1 MNSRMFFAA
10 VAVLSVIVL
19 AALSAALPSALLPG
33 NTAYAQTNSAP
44 QFPSSET
51 GTRTVDENTP
61 WYQNIGD
68 PVVATDPDDDKL
80 TYSLENARTSPFTID
95 RFTGQLQ
102 TGAPLDY
109 ETKATYT
116 AKVIAA
122 DRLEPDD
129 PSRATDTIT
138 VTINVNN
145 VDEPGKV
152 SLTWTR
158 LQVGA
163 EVEAS
168 LTDPDG
174 NVSGVTWHWEKPSD
188 RSSWTAISTA
198 TQVTYTPVEGD
209 VNRYLRAVASYTDP
223 LGAEKTAWSAAA
235 FVKPVPDPNQTPDF
249 RVNTD
254 GGYDCTQG
262 ETAKVCLYIK
272 RHAPPGSEIYYPSY
286 VDNTDNDQVRYSI
299 DGADAVKFRI
309 GPLSGDLYTTDAH
322 AYDNPGTDGI
332 FEITLTATDPSGLSG
347 TIDVALRPSGSAGSP
362 TVRGPEEIRYPE
374 NGTWPLAT
382 YSATAS
388 NPDRDIHGWIISI
401 ETGGGGGD
409 FFDIDNNGVL
419 TFTQPPDY
427 EDQADE
433 NGDNTYS
440 FTIMAYD
447 TSPPNGRRPGRT
459 SFRVRVTV
467 ADVNEPPEFS
477 VETASREVPENT
489 EAGENIGDPVTAT
502 DPDTGDTPA
511 YTLEGADLDSFDID
525 SASGQI
531 QTKPGVNYDHESKSS
546 YTVTVTASDGALTAA
561 VDVTVT
567 VTNIDEAGTV
577 TLSTDQPPARAEITA
592 ALTDPDEGVTGAVW
606 QWERSSDGNTG
617 WAGIGTG
624 SPSYTPVAGD
634 VGYHLRAT
642 ASYTDGHGPGK
653 TAQAASTQAVQA
665 GANRPPEFDSATA
678 TREVLENTE
687 AGENIGAPVTAADP
701 DTGDTVTYTLEGADL
716 DSFDIDSASGQ
727 IQTKS
732 GVNYDH
738 EVKSSYSVTVKADDN
753 NGGTATI
760 DVTITVADVNEPPE
774 FSVETAS
781 REVPENTEAGGNI
794 GAPVT
799 AADPDTGDTPA
810 YTLEGADLD
819 SFDIDSASGQIQT
832 KSGVNYDHES
842 KSSYSV
848 TVKADD
854 NNGGTATIDVTI
866 TVADVNEP
874 PEFSVETASREVP
887 ENTEAGENI
896 GTPVTATDPDTG
908 DTPAYTL
915 EGADLDSFDIDS
927 ASGQIQ
933 TKSGVNYDHESKS
946 SYSVTVKA
954 DDNNGG
960 TATIDV
966 TITVADVNEP
976 PEFDSA
982 TATREVPENTEA
994 GENIGAPVTATDPDT
1009 GDTPAYTLE
1018 GADLDSFDIDSASGQ
1033 IQTKSGVNYDH
1044 EVKSSYSVTV
1054 KADDNNGGT
1063 ATIDVTITVADV
1075 NEPPEFDSATATRE
1089 VPENTEAGEN
1099 IGAPVTAADPD
1110 TGDTP
1115 AYTLEGADLDSFDID
1130 SASGQI
1136 QTKPGVNYD
1145 HESKSSYSVTVK
1157 ADDNNG
1163 GTATIDVTIT
1173 VADVNEPPEFS
1184 VETASREV
1192 PENTEAGGNIGAPVT
1207 AADPDTGDTPAYTL
1221 EGADLDSFDID
1232 SASGQIQTKPGVTYD
1247 HESKS
1252 SYTVTVTASDG
1263 ALTATV
1269 DVTVTVTNIDEAGT
1283 VALSTNQP
1291 PARAEITAA
1300 LTDPDEGVTGAVW
1313 QWERSSDGNTDWAGI
1328 GTSSPS
1334 YTPVDGDVGYHLRA
1348 TASYTD
1354 GHGPG
1359 KTAQAASTQ
1368 AVQAGANRPPEF
1380 DSATATREV
1389 PENTEAGE
1397 NIGAPVTATDPD
1409 TGDTPAYTLEGADL
1423 DSFDIDSAS
1432 GQIQTKS
1439 GVNYDHEV
1447 KSSYSVTVKAD
1458 DNNGGTA
1465 TIDVTITV
1473 ADVNEPPEFSVET
1486 ASREVPENT
1495 EAGENIGAPVTAA
1508 DPDTGDTPAYTL
1520 EGADLDSFDIDSAS
1534 GQIQTKPGVNYD
1546 HESKSSYSV
1555 TVKAD
1560 DNNGGTATIDVT
1572 ITVADVNEPPEFSV
1586 ETASREVP
1594 ENTEAGGNIGAPVT
1608 ATDPDTGDTPAYTLE
1623 GADLDSFDIDSAS
1636 GQIQTKPGVTYDHES
1651 KSSYTV
1657 TVTASDGALTATVDV
1672 TVTVTNIDEAGT
1684 VALSTN
1690 QPPARAEITA
1700 ALTDPDEGVT
1710 GAVWQWE
1717 RSSDGNTDWAGIG
1730 TSSPSYTPV
1739 DGDVGY
1745 HLRATASYTDGHGP
1759 GKTAQAAS
1767 TQAVQAGAN
1776 RPPEFD
1782 SATATREVPENTEA
1796 GENIGAPVTA
1806 TDPDTGDTPAY
1817 TLEGADLDSF
1827 DIDSASG
1834 QIQTKSGVNYDH
1846 EVKSSYS
1853 VTVKAD
1859 DNNGG
1864 TATIDVTITVA
1875 DVNEP
1880 PEFSVET
1887 ASREVPENTEA
1898 GENIGAPV
1906 TAADPDTGDTP
1917 AYTLEGA
1924 DLDSFDIDSASGQI
1938 QTKSGVNYDHESKSS
1953 YSVTVKADDNN
1964 GGTATIDVTITVADV
1979 NEPPEFSVETASRE
1993 VPENTEAG
2001 ENIGT
2006 PVTATDPDTG
2016 DTPAYTLE
2024 GADLDSFDIDSAS
2037 GQIQTKSGVNYDH
2050 EVKSSYS
2057 VTVKA
2062 DDNNGG
2068 TATIDV
2074 TITVADVNEP
2084 PEFDSATA
2092 TREVPENT
2100 EAGENIGAPV
2110 TATDPDT
2117 GDTPAY
2123 TLGGTDANFFDIDAS
2138 TGQLQTQAAL
2148 DYETKSSYTVTV
2160 TASDGALTATVDVTV
2175 TVTNI
2180 DEAGT
2185 VALSTNQPPA
2195 RAEIT
2200 AALTDPDEGVTGA
2213 VWQWERSSDGN
2224 TDWAG
2229 IGTSSPSYTPVDG
2242 DVGYHLRAT
2251 ASYTDGHGPGKTA
2264 QAAST
2269 QAVQAGANRPPEFD
2283 SATATREVPENTEAG
2298 ENIGTPVTA
2307 TDPDNDTLTY
2317 TLGGAD
2323 ASSFDIGRSTGQI
2336 TVGAGTALDYAA
2348 GASYT
2353 VSVTAAD
2360 PSGSS
2365 AAIDVTI
2372 AVFAEDL
2379 GELGSRYDTDNDKR
2393 IGRDEVIAAIIEHF
2407 ADRITRDELL
2417 EVVTLYL
2424 PS

>member
-10 VAVLSVIVL
+10 AAVLSVIVL

-109 ETKATYT
+109 ETQATYT

-168 LTDPDG
+168 LADPDG
-174 NVSGVTWHWEKPSD
+174 NVSGVTWHWEKSSSD

-198 TQVTYTPVEGD
+198 TQAAYTPVEGD

-223 LGAEKTAWSAAA
+223 LGAGKTALSAAA
-235 FVKPVPDPNQTPDF
+235 SVKPVPDPNQTPDF
-249 RVNTD
+249 RANTG
-254 GGYDCTQG
+254 GGYGCPQG
-262 ETAKVCLYIK
+262 ETAEVCLYVK
-272 RHAPPGSEIYYPSY
+272 RHAPPGSEIHYPSY
-286 VDNTDNDQVRYSI
+286 VYITDNDQVRYSI
-299 DGADAVKFRI
+299 GGADAVKFRI

-322 AYDNPGTDGI
+322 AYDNPGTDGK
-332 FEITLTATDPSGLSG
+332 FEITITAADPSGLSDS
-347 TIDVALRPSGSAGSP
+347 IDVALSPSGSAGSP

-388 NPDRDIHGWIISI
+388 NPDRDIHGWIISV
-401 ETGGGGGD
+401 EPGGGGD
-409 FFDIDNNGVL
+409 LFDIDDDGVL

-427 EDQADE
+427 EDPADE
-433 NGDNTYS
+433 NGDNRYS

-447 TSPPNGRRPGRT
+447 TNPPSGRRPGRT
-459 SFRVRVTV
+459 LSSVRVTV

-477 VETASREVPENT
+477 VETASRTIAENT
-489 EAGENIGDPVTAT
+489 TTGVAIGDPVTAT

-511 YTLEGADLDSFDID
+511 YTLGGTDANFFDID
-525 SASGQI
+525 ASTGQL
-531 QTKPGVNYDHESKSS
+531 QTQAALDYEVKNS
-546 YTVTVTASDGALTAA
+546 YTVTVTASDGTLTAA

-606 QWERSSDGNTG
+606 QWERSSDGNTD

-624 SPSYTPVAGD
+624 SPSYTPVDGD

-678 TREVLENTE
+678 AREVPENTE
-687 AGENIGAPVTAADP
+687 AGENIGAPVTATDP
-701 DTGDTVTYTLEGADL
+701 DTGDTPAYTLGGTDANIFDIDASSGQLRTKAALDYEVKNSYTVTVTASDGALTATVDVTVTVTNIDEAGTVTLSTNQPPARAEITAALTDPDEGVSGAVWQWERSSDGNTGWAGIGTTSPSYTPVDGDVGYHLRATASYTDGHGPGKTAQAASTQAVQAGANRPPEFDSATAAREVPENTEAGGNIGAPVTATDPDTGDTPAYTLEGADL

-727 IQTKS
+727 IQTKP
-732 GVNYDH
+732 GVTYDH
-738 EVKSSYSVTVKADDN
+738 EVKSSYSVTVKADDK

-774 FSVETAS
+774 FDSATAA

-832 KSGVNYDHES
+832 KPGVTYDHET

-854 NNGGTATIDVTI
+854 NNGGTA
-866 TVADVNEP
+866 A
-874 PEFSVETASREVP
+874 
-887 ENTEAGENI
+887 
-896 GTPVTATDPDTG
+896 
-908 DTPAYTL
+908 
-915 EGADLDSFDIDS
+915 
-927 ASGQIQ
+927 
-933 TKSGVNYDHESKS
+933 
-946 SYSVTVKA
+946 
-954 DDNNGG
+954 
-960 TATIDV
+960 
-966 TITVADVNEP
+966 
-976 PEFDSA
+976 
-982 TATREVPENTEA
+982 
-994 GENIGAPVTATDPDT
+994 
-1009 GDTPAYTLE
+1009 
-1018 GADLDSFDIDSASGQ
+1018 
-1033 IQTKSGVNYDH
+1033 
-1044 EVKSSYSVTV
+1044 
-1054 KADDNNGGT
+1054 
-1063 ATIDVTITVADV
+1063 IDVTITVADV

-1136 QTKPGVNYD
+1136 QTKSGVTYD
-1145 HESKSSYSVTVK
+1145 HETKSSYSVTVK

-1173 VADVNEPPEFS
+1173 VADV
-1184 VETASREV
+1184 
-1192 PENTEAGGNIGAPVT
+1192 
-1207 AADPDTGDTPAYTL
+1207 
-1221 EGADLDSFDID
+1221 
-1232 SASGQIQTKPGVTYD
+1232 
-1247 HESKS
+1247 
-1252 SYTVTVTASDG
+1252 
-1263 ALTATV
+1263 
-1269 DVTVTVTNIDEAGT
+1269 DE
-1283 VALSTNQP
+1283 
-1291 PARAEITAA
+1291 
-1300 LTDPDEGVTGAVW
+1300 
-1313 QWERSSDGNTDWAGI
+1313 
-1328 GTSSPS
+1328 
-1334 YTPVDGDVGYHLRA
+1334 
-1348 TASYTD
+1348 
-1354 GHGPG
+1354 
-1359 KTAQAASTQ
+1359 
-1368 AVQAGANRPPEF
+1368 PPEF
-1380 DSATATREV
+1380 DSATA
-1389 PENTEAGE
+1389 A
-1397 NIGAPVTATDPD
+1397 
-1409 TGDTPAYTLEGADL
+1409 
-1423 DSFDIDSAS
+1423 
-1432 GQIQTKS
+1432 
-1439 GVNYDHEV
+1439 
-1447 KSSYSVTVKAD
+1447 
-1458 DNNGGTA
+1458 
-1465 TIDVTITV
+1465 
-1473 ADVNEPPEFSVET
+1473 
-1486 ASREVPENT
+1486 
-1495 EAGENIGAPVTAA
+1495 
-1508 DPDTGDTPAYTL
+1508 
-1520 EGADLDSFDIDSAS
+1520 
-1534 GQIQTKPGVNYD
+1534 
-1546 HESKSSYSV
+1546 
-1555 TVKAD
+1555 
-1560 DNNGGTATIDVT
+1560 
-1572 ITVADVNEPPEFSV
+1572 
-1586 ETASREVP
+1586 REVP

-1608 ATDPDTGDTPAYTLE
+1608 ATDPDTGDTLTYTLE
-1623 GADLDSFDIDSAS
+1623 GADVDSFDIDSAS
-1636 GQIQTKPGVTYDHES
+1636 GQIQTKPGVTYDHE
-1651 KSSYTV
+1651 T
-1657 TVTASDGALTATVDV
+1657 
-1672 TVTVTNIDEAGT
+1672 
-1684 VALSTN
+1684 
-1690 QPPARAEITA
+1690 
-1700 ALTDPDEGVT
+1700 
-1710 GAVWQWE
+1710 
-1717 RSSDGNTDWAGIG
+1717 
-1730 TSSPSYTPV
+1730 
-1739 DGDVGY
+1739 
-1745 HLRATASYTDGHGP
+1745 
-1759 GKTAQAAS
+1759 
-1767 TQAVQAGAN
+1767 
-1776 RPPEFD
+1776 
-1782 SATATREVPENTEA
+1782 
-1796 GENIGAPVTA
+1796 
-1806 TDPDTGDTPAY
+1806 
-1817 TLEGADLDSF
+1817 
-1827 DIDSASG
+1827 
-1834 QIQTKSGVNYDH
+1834 
-1846 EVKSSYS
+1846 KSSYS

-1864 TATIDVTITVA
+1864 TAAIDVTITVA

-1880 PEFSVET
+1880 PEFDSAT
-1887 ASREVPENTEA
+1887 AAREVPENTEA

-1938 QTKSGVNYDHESKSS
+1938 QTKSGVTYDHETKSS

-1979 NEPPEFSVETASRE
+1979 DEPPEFDSATAARE

-2001 ENIGT
+2001 ENIGAPVT
-2006 PVTATDPDTG
+2006 ATDPDAGDTPAYTLGGTDAAFFDIDASTGQLRTQAALDYETRSSYTVTVTASDGALTATVDVTVTVTNIDEAGTVTLSTDQPPARAEITAALTDPDEGVIGAVWQWERSSDGNTGWAGIGTSSPSYTPVDGDVGYYLRATASYTDGHGPGKTAQAASTQAVQAGANRPPEFDSATAAREVPENTEAGGNIGAPVTATDPDTG

-2037 GQIQTKSGVNYDH
+2037 GQIQTKSGVTYDH
-2050 EVKSSYS
+2050 ESKSSYS

-2062 DDNNGG
+2062 DDKNGG

-2092 TREVPENT
+2092 AREVPENT
-2100 EAGENIGAPV
+2100 EAGGNIGAPV

-2123 TLGGTDANFFDIDAS
+2123 TLEGADLDSFDIDSAS
-2138 TGQLQTQAAL
+2138 GQIQTKSGVTY
-2148 DYETKSSYTVTV
+2148 DHESKSSYSVTVKADDKNGGTAAIDVTITVT
-2160 TASDGALTATVDVTV
+2160 DVD
-2175 TVTNI
+2175 
-2180 DEAGT
+2180 E
-2185 VALSTNQPPA
+2185 
-2195 RAEIT
+2195 
-2200 AALTDPDEGVTGA
+2200 
-2213 VWQWERSSDGN
+2213 
-2224 TDWAG
+2224 
-2229 IGTSSPSYTPVDG
+2229 
-2242 DVGYHLRAT
+2242 
-2251 ASYTDGHGPGKTA
+2251 
-2264 QAAST
+2264 
-2269 QAVQAGANRPPEFD
+2269 PPEFD
-2283 SATATREVPENTEAG
+2283 SATAAREVPENTEAG
-2298 ENIGTPVTA
+2298 GNIGAP
-2307 TDPDNDTLTY
+2307 
-2317 TLGGAD
+2317 
-2323 ASSFDIGRSTGQI
+2323 
-2336 TVGAGTALDYAA
+2336 
-2348 GASYT
+2348 
-2353 VSVTAAD
+2353 VTAAD
-2360 PSGSS
+2360 PDTGDTPGLHSG
-2365 AAIDVTI
+2365 
-2372 AVFAEDL
+2372 
-2379 GELGSRYDTDNDKR
+2379 
-2393 IGRDEVIAAIIEHF
+2393 GRGRGFVRH
-2407 ADRITRDELL
+2407 
-2417 EVVTLYL
+2417 
-2424 PS
+2424 

>member
-109 ETKATYT
+109 ETQATYT

-174 NVSGVTWHWEKPSD
+174 NVSGVTWHWGKSSD
-188 RSSWTAISTA
+188 RSIWTAISTA
-198 TQVTYTPVEGD
+198 TQATYTPVEGD

-254 GGYDCTQG
+254 SGYDCPQG
-262 ETAKVCLYIK
+262 ETADVCPYIE
-272 RHAPPGSEIYYPSY
+272 RHAPPGSEIYYPGY
-286 VDNTDNDQVRYSI
+286 VYITDHDQVRYSI
-299 DGADAVKFRI
+299 GGADAVKFRI

-322 AYDNPGTDGI
+322 AYDNPGTDGK
-332 FEITLTATDPSGLSG
+332 FEITITAIDPSGRSDS
-347 TIDVALRPSGSAGSP
+347 IDVALRPSGSAGSP
-362 TVRGPEEIRYPE
+362 AVGGPEEIRYPE

-388 NPDRDIHGWIISI
+388 NPDRDIHGWIISV
-401 ETGGGGGD
+401 ESGGGGD
-409 FFDIDNNGVL
+409 FFDIDDDGVL

-427 EDQADE
+427 EDPADE

-447 TSPPNGRRPGRT
+447 TNPPSGRRPGRT

-467 ADVNEPPEFS
+467 ADVNEPPEF
-477 VETASREVPENT
+477 
-489 EAGENIGDPVTAT
+489 
-502 DPDTGDTPA
+502 
-511 YTLEGADLDSFDID
+511 
-525 SASGQI
+525 
-531 QTKPGVNYDHESKSS
+531 
-546 YTVTVTASDGALTAA
+546 
-561 VDVTVT
+561 
-567 VTNIDEAGTV
+567 
-577 TLSTDQPPARAEITA
+577 
-592 ALTDPDEGVTGAVW
+592 
-606 QWERSSDGNTG
+606 
-617 WAGIGTG
+617 
-624 SPSYTPVAGD
+624 
-634 VGYHLRAT
+634 
-642 ASYTDGHGPGK
+642 
-653 TAQAASTQAVQA
+653 
-665 GANRPPEFDSATA
+665 DSAT
-678 TREVLENTE
+678 V
-687 AGENIGAPVTAADP
+687 
-701 DTGDTVTYTLEGADL
+701 
-716 DSFDIDSASGQ
+716 
-727 IQTKS
+727 
-732 GVNYDH
+732 
-738 EVKSSYSVTVKADDN
+738 
-753 NGGTATI
+753 
-760 DVTITVADVNEPPE
+760 
-774 FSVETAS
+774 
-781 REVPENTEAGGNI
+781 
-794 GAPVT
+794 
-799 AADPDTGDTPA
+799 
-810 YTLEGADLD
+810 
-819 SFDIDSASGQIQT
+819 
-832 KSGVNYDHES
+832 
-842 KSSYSV
+842 
-848 TVKADD
+848 
-854 NNGGTATIDVTI
+854 
-866 TVADVNEP
+866 
-874 PEFSVETASREVP
+874 
-887 ENTEAGENI
+887 
-896 GTPVTATDPDTG
+896 
-908 DTPAYTL
+908 
-915 EGADLDSFDIDS
+915 
-927 ASGQIQ
+927 
-933 TKSGVNYDHESKS
+933 
-946 SYSVTVKA
+946 
-954 DDNNGG
+954 
-960 TATIDV
+960 
-966 TITVADVNEP
+966 
-976 PEFDSA
+976 
-982 TATREVPENTEA
+982 
-994 GENIGAPVTATDPDT
+994 
-1009 GDTPAYTLE
+1009 
-1018 GADLDSFDIDSASGQ
+1018 
-1033 IQTKSGVNYDH
+1033 
-1044 EVKSSYSVTV
+1044 
-1054 KADDNNGGT
+1054 
-1063 ATIDVTITVADV
+1063 
-1075 NEPPEFDSATATRE
+1075 TRE

-1115 AYTLEGADLDSFDID
+1115 AYTLSGTDANFFDID
-1130 SASGQI
+1130 TSTGQL
-1136 QTKPGVNYD
+1136 QTQAALDY
-1145 HESKSSYSVTVK
+1145 
-1157 ADDNNG
+1157 
-1163 GTATIDVTIT
+1163 
-1173 VADVNEPPEFS
+1173 
-1184 VETASREV
+1184 ET
-1192 PENTEAGGNIGAPVT
+1192 
-1207 AADPDTGDTPAYTL
+1207 
-1221 EGADLDSFDID
+1221 
-1232 SASGQIQTKPGVTYD
+1232 
-1247 HESKS
+1247 KS

-1432 GQIQTKS
+1432 GQIQTKP
-1439 GVNYDHEV
+1439 GVTYDHEI

-1473 ADVNEPPEFSVET
+1473 ADVNEPPEFDSATATREVPENTETGGNIGAPVTAADPDTGDTPAYTLGGTDANFFDIDTSTGQLQTQAALDYEIKSSYSVTVKADDNNGGT
-1486 ASREVPENT
+1486 ATIDVTITVADVDEPPEFDSAAATREVPENT

-1534 GQIQTKPGVNYD
+1534 GQIQTKPGVTYD

-1572 ITVADVNEPPEFSV
+1572 ITVADVNEPPEFDSATATRGVPENTEAGGNIGAPVTATDPDTGDTPAYTLEGADLDSFDIDSASGQIQTKPGVTYDHEIKSSYSV
-1586 ETASREVP
+1586 TVKADDNNGGTATIDVTITVADVNEPPEFDSATATREVP

-1651 KSSYTV
+1651 KSSYSVTVKADDNNGGTATIDVTITV
-1657 TVTASDGALTATVDV
+1657 TDV
-1672 TVTVTNIDEAGT
+1672 NE
-1684 VALSTN
+1684 
-1690 QPPARAEITA
+1690 
-1700 ALTDPDEGVT
+1700 
-1710 GAVWQWE
+1710 
-1717 RSSDGNTDWAGIG
+1717 
-1730 TSSPSYTPV
+1730 
-1739 DGDVGY
+1739 
-1745 HLRATASYTDGHGP
+1745 
-1759 GKTAQAAS
+1759 
-1767 TQAVQAGAN
+1767 
-1776 RPPEFD
+1776 PPEFD

-1796 GENIGAPVTA
+1796 GENIGAPVTATDPDTGDTLTYTLEGADLDSFDIDSASGQIQTKPGVTYDHESKSSYSVTVKADDNNGGTATIDVTITVADVDEPPEFDSAAATREVPENTEAGGNIGAPVTA

-1834 QIQTKSGVNYDH
+1834 QIQTKPGVNYDH
-1846 EVKSSYS
+1846 EIKSSYS

-1880 PEFSVET
+1880 PEFDSAT
-1887 ASREVPENTEA
+1887 ATREVPENTEA
-1898 GENIGAPV
+1898 GGNIGA
-1906 TAADPDTGDTP
+1906 
-1917 AYTLEGA
+1917 
-1924 DLDSFDIDSASGQI
+1924 
-1938 QTKSGVNYDHESKSS
+1938 
-1953 YSVTVKADDNN
+1953 
-1964 GGTATIDVTITVADV
+1964 
-1979 NEPPEFSVETASRE
+1979 
-1993 VPENTEAG
+1993 
-2001 ENIGT
+2001 

-2037 GQIQTKSGVNYDH
+2037 GQIQTKPGVNYDH
-2050 EVKSSYS
+2050 EIKSSYS

-2100 EAGENIGAPV
+2100 EAGENIGA
-2110 TATDPDT
+2110 
-2117 GDTPAY
+2117 
-2123 TLGGTDANFFDIDAS
+2123 
-2138 TGQLQTQAAL
+2138 
-2148 DYETKSSYTVTV
+2148 
-2160 TASDGALTATVDVTV
+2160 
-2175 TVTNI
+2175 
-2180 DEAGT
+2180 
-2185 VALSTNQPPA
+2185 
-2195 RAEIT
+2195 
-2200 AALTDPDEGVTGA
+2200 
-2213 VWQWERSSDGN
+2213 
-2224 TDWAG
+2224 
-2229 IGTSSPSYTPVDG
+2229 
-2242 DVGYHLRAT
+2242 
-2251 ASYTDGHGPGKTA
+2251 
-2264 QAAST
+2264 
-2269 QAVQAGANRPPEFD
+2269 
-2283 SATATREVPENTEAG
+2283 
-2298 ENIGTPVTA
+2298 PVTA

-2365 AAIDVTI
+2365 AAIGVTI

-2379 GELGSRYDTDNDKR
+2379 GELGSRYDTDNDKM

-2424 PS
+2424 AS

>member
-1 MNSRMFFAA
+1 MNSRTFFAA
-10 VAVLSVIVL
+10 AAVLSVIVL

-109 ETKATYT
+109 ETQATYT

-174 NVSGVTWHWEKPSD
+174 NVSGVTWHWEKSSD
-188 RSSWTAISTA
+188 RSIWTAISTA
-198 TQVTYTPVEGD
+198 TQATYTPVEGD

-249 RVNTD
+249 RVNT
-254 GGYDCTQG
+254 GSGYDCPQG
-262 ETAKVCLYIK
+262 ETADVCPYIN
-272 RHAPPGSEIYYPSY
+272 RHAPPGSEIHYPGY
-286 VDNTDNDQVRYSI
+286 VEITDHDQVRYSI
-299 DGADAVKFRI
+299 VGADAVKFRI

-322 AYDNPGTDGI
+322 AYDNPGTDGK
-332 FEITLTATDPSGLSG
+332 FEITITATDPSGRSDS
-347 TIDVALRPSGSAGSP
+347 IDVALRPSGSAGSP

-388 NPDRDIHGWIISI
+388 NPDRDIHGWIISV
-401 ETGGGGGD
+401 EPGGGGGD
-409 FFDIDNNGVL
+409 FFDIDDDGVL

-427 EDQADE
+427 EDPADE

-440 FTIMAYD
+440 FTIVAYD
-447 TSPPNGRRPGRT
+447 TNPPSGRRPGRT
-459 SFRVRVTV
+459 SFSVRVTV

-477 VETASREVPENT
+477 VETASRTIAENT
-489 EAGENIGDPVTAT
+489 TTGADIGAPVTAA

-511 YTLEGADLDSFDID
+511 YTLGGTDATFFDID
-525 SASGQI
+525 ASTGQL
-531 QTKPGVNYDHESKSS
+531 QTQAALDYETKSG
-546 YTVTVTASDGALTAA
+546 YTVTMTASDGTLTAT

-567 VTNIDEAGTV
+567 ITNIDEAGTV
-577 TLSTDQPPARAEITA
+577 ALSTNQPSARAEITA

-606 QWERSSDGNTG
+606 QWERSSDGNTD
-617 WAGIGTG
+617 WADIGTS
-624 SPSYTPVAGD
+624 SPSYTPVDGD

-665 GANRPPEFDSATA
+665 GANR
-678 TREVLENTE
+678 
-687 AGENIGAPVTAADP
+687 
-701 DTGDTVTYTLEGADL
+701 
-716 DSFDIDSASGQ
+716 
-727 IQTKS
+727 
-732 GVNYDH
+732 
-738 EVKSSYSVTVKADDN
+738 
-753 NGGTATI
+753 
-760 DVTITVADVNEPPE
+760 
-774 FSVETAS
+774 
-781 REVPENTEAGGNI
+781 
-794 GAPVT
+794 
-799 AADPDTGDTPA
+799 
-810 YTLEGADLD
+810 
-819 SFDIDSASGQIQT
+819 
-832 KSGVNYDHES
+832 
-842 KSSYSV
+842 
-848 TVKADD
+848 
-854 NNGGTATIDVTI
+854 
-866 TVADVNEP
+866 
-874 PEFSVETASREVP
+874 
-887 ENTEAGENI
+887 
-896 GTPVTATDPDTG
+896 
-908 DTPAYTL
+908 
-915 EGADLDSFDIDS
+915 
-927 ASGQIQ
+927 
-933 TKSGVNYDHESKS
+933 
-946 SYSVTVKA
+946 
-954 DDNNGG
+954 
-960 TATIDV
+960 
-966 TITVADVNEP
+966 
-976 PEFDSA
+976 
-982 TATREVPENTEA
+982 
-994 GENIGAPVTATDPDT
+994 
-1009 GDTPAYTLE
+1009 
-1018 GADLDSFDIDSASGQ
+1018 
-1033 IQTKSGVNYDH
+1033 
-1044 EVKSSYSVTV
+1044 
-1054 KADDNNGGT
+1054 
-1063 ATIDVTITVADV
+1063 
-1075 NEPPEFDSATATRE
+1075 PPEFDSATATRE

-1136 QTKPGVNYD
+1136 QTKSGVTYD
-1145 HESKSSYSVTVK
+1145 HETKSSYSVTVK

-1173 VADVNEPPEFS
+1173 VADVDEPPEFDS
-1184 VETASREV
+1184 ATATREVPENTEAGENIGAPVTAADPDTGDTPAYTLGGTDATFFDIDASTGQLQTKAALDYETKSGYTVTVTASDGTLTATVDVTVTITNIDEAGTVALSTNQPSARAEITAALTDPDEGVTGAVWQWERSSDGNTDWADIGTSSPSYTPVDGDVGYHLRATASYTDGHGPGKTAQAASTQAVQAGANRPPEFDSATATREVPENTEAGGNIGAPVTAADPDTGDTPAYTLGGTDATFFDIDASTGQLQTKAALDYETKSGYTVTVTASDGTLTATVDVTVTVTNIDEAGTVALSTNQPSARAEITAALTDPDEGVTGAVWQWERSSDGNTDWADIGTSSPSYTPVDGDVGYHLRATASYTDGHGPGKTAQAASTQAVQAGANRPPEFDSATATREVPENTEAGENIGAPVTAADPDTGDTPAYTLEGADLDSFDIDSASGQIQTKSGVTYDHEIKSSYSVTVKADDNNGGTATIDVTITVADVDEPPEFDSATATREVPENTEAGGNIGVPVTAADPDTGDTPAYTLGGTDATFFDIDASTGQLQTQAALDYETKSGYTVTVTASDGALTATVDVTVTVTNVDEAGTVTLSTNQPPARAEITAALTDPDEGVTGAVWQWERSSDGNTDWAGIGTSSPSYTPVDGDVGYHLRATASYTDGHGPGKTAQAASTQAVQAGANRPPEFDSATATREV

-1232 SASGQIQTKPGVTYD
+1232 SASGQIQTKSGVTYD
-1247 HESKS
+1247 HEIKS
-1252 SYTVTVTASDG
+1252 SYSVTVKADDNNGGTATIDVTITVADVDEPPEFDSATATREVPENTEAGGNIGAPVTAADPDTGDTPAYTLGGTDATFFDIDASTGQLQTQAALDYETKSGYTVTVTASDG

-1269 DVTVTVTNIDEAGT
+1269 DVTVTVTNVDEAGT
-1283 VALSTNQP
+1283 VTLSTNQP

-1397 NIGAPVTATDPD
+1397 NIGAPVTAADPD
-1409 TGDTPAYTLEGADL
+1409 TGDTPAYTLEGADLDSFDIDSANGQIQTKSGVTYDHEIKSSYSVTVKADDNNGGTATIDVTITVADVDEPPEFDSATATREVPENTEAGGNIGAPVTATDPDTGDTLTYTLEGADL

-1439 GVNYDHEV
+1439 GVTYDHEV

-1486 ASREVPENT
+1486 ASRTIAENT
-1495 EAGENIGAPVTAA
+1495 TTGVAIGAPVTAA

-1534 GQIQTKPGVNYD
+1534 GQIQTKSGVTYD
-1546 HESKSSYSV
+1546 HEVKSSYSV

-1572 ITVADVNEPPEFSV
+1572 ITVADVDEPPEFDSA
-1586 ETASREVP
+1586 TATREVP
-1594 ENTEAGGNIGAPVT
+1594 ENTEAGENIGAPVT
-1608 ATDPDTGDTPAYTLE
+1608 AADPDTGDTPAYTL
-1623 GADLDSFDIDSAS
+1623 GGTDATFFDIDAS
-1636 GQIQTKPGVTYDHES
+1636 TGQLQTKAALDYET
-1651 KSSYTV
+1651 KSGYTV
-1657 TVTASDGALTATVDV
+1657 TVTASDGTLTATVDV

-1690 QPPARAEITA
+1690 EPSARAEITA

-1717 RSSDGNTDWAGIG
+1717 RSSDGNTDWADIG

-1776 RPPEFD
+1776 RSPEFD

-1796 GENIGAPVTA
+1796 GENIGAP
-1806 TDPDTGDTPAY
+1806 
-1817 TLEGADLDSF
+1817 
-1827 DIDSASG
+1827 
-1834 QIQTKSGVNYDH
+1834 
-1846 EVKSSYS
+1846 
-1853 VTVKAD
+1853 
-1859 DNNGG
+1859 
-1864 TATIDVTITVA
+1864 
-1875 DVNEP
+1875 
-1880 PEFSVET
+1880 
-1887 ASREVPENTEA
+1887 
-1898 GENIGAPV
+1898 
-1906 TAADPDTGDTP
+1906 
-1917 AYTLEGA
+1917 
-1924 DLDSFDIDSASGQI
+1924 
-1938 QTKSGVNYDHESKSS
+1938 
-1953 YSVTVKADDNN
+1953 
-1964 GGTATIDVTITVADV
+1964 
-1979 NEPPEFSVETASRE
+1979 
-1993 VPENTEAG
+1993 
-2001 ENIGT
+2001 
-2006 PVTATDPDTG
+2006 
-2016 DTPAYTLE
+2016 
-2024 GADLDSFDIDSAS
+2024 
-2037 GQIQTKSGVNYDH
+2037 
-2050 EVKSSYS
+2050 
-2057 VTVKA
+2057 
-2062 DDNNGG
+2062 
-2068 TATIDV
+2068 
-2074 TITVADVNEP
+2074 
-2084 PEFDSATA
+2084 
-2092 TREVPENT
+2092 
-2100 EAGENIGAPV
+2100 
-2110 TATDPDT
+2110 
-2117 GDTPAY
+2117 
-2123 TLGGTDANFFDIDAS
+2123 
-2138 TGQLQTQAAL
+2138 
-2148 DYETKSSYTVTV
+2148 
-2160 TASDGALTATVDVTV
+2160 
-2175 TVTNI
+2175 
-2180 DEAGT
+2180 
-2185 VALSTNQPPA
+2185 
-2195 RAEIT
+2195 IT
-2200 AALTDPDEGVTGA
+2200 A
-2213 VWQWERSSDGN
+2213 N
-2224 TDWAG
+2224 
-2229 IGTSSPSYTPVDG
+2229 
-2242 DVGYHLRAT
+2242 
-2251 ASYTDGHGPGKTA
+2251 
-2264 QAAST
+2264 
-2269 QAVQAGANRPPEFD
+2269 
-2283 SATATREVPENTEAG
+2283 
-2298 ENIGTPVTA
+2298 
-2307 TDPDNDTLTY
+2307 DPDNDTLTY

-2365 AAIDVTI
+2365 AAIGVTI
-2372 AVFAEDL
+2372 AVFDEDL
-2379 GELGSRYDTDNDKR
+2379 GELGSRYDTDNDR
-2393 IGRDEVIAAIIEHF
+2393 VIGRDEAIAAIIDYF
-2407 ADRITRDELL
+2407 ADLITRDE
-2417 EVVTLYL
+2417 VVGVITLYFA
-2424 PS
+2424 S

>member
-19 AALSAALPSALLPG
+19 AALSAGLPSALLPG

-109 ETKATYT
+109 ETQATYT

-138 VTINVNN
+138 VTIDVNN

-152 SLTWTR
+152 SMTWTR

-198 TQVTYTPVEGD
+198 TQATYTPVEGD

-223 LGAEKTAWSAAA
+223 LGAEKTALSAAA

-249 RVNTD
+249 RVNTG
-254 GGYDCTQG
+254 GGYDCPQG
-262 ETAKVCLYIK
+262 ETADVCLYIN
-272 RHAPPGSEIYYPSY
+272 RHAPPGSEIHYPGY
-286 VDNTDNDQVRYSI
+286 VYITDHDQVRYSI
-299 DGADAVKFRI
+299 GGADAVKFRI

-322 AYDNPGTDGI
+322 AYDNPETDGK
-332 FEITLTATDPSGLSG
+332 FEITITATDPSGRSDS
-347 TIDVALRPSGSAGSP
+347 IDVALRPSGSAGSP

-388 NPDRDIHGWIISI
+388 NPDRDIQGWIISV
-401 ETGGGGGD
+401 EPGGGGGD
-409 FFDIDNNGVL
+409 FFDIDDDGVL

-427 EDQADE
+427 EDPADE

-447 TSPPNGRRPGRT
+447 TNPPSGRRPGRT
-459 SFRVRVTV
+459 SFSVRVTV

-477 VETASREVPENT
+477 VETASRTIAENT
-489 EAGENIGDPVTAT
+489 TTGADIGAPVTAA

-511 YTLEGADLDSFDID
+511 YTLGGTDATFFDID
-525 SASGQI
+525 ASTGQL
-531 QTKPGVNYDHESKSS
+531 QTQAALDYETKSG
-546 YTVTVTASDGALTAA
+546 YTVTVTASDGTLTAT

-577 TLSTDQPPARAEITA
+577 ALSTNEPSARAEITA
-592 ALTDPDEGVTGAVW
+592 ALTDPDEGVTGDVW
-606 QWERSSDGNTG
+606 QWERSSDGNTD
-617 WAGIGTG
+617 WADIGTS
-624 SPSYTPVAGD
+624 SPSYTPVDGD

-642 ASYTDGHGPGK
+642 ASYTDGHGQGKTARAASTQAVQAGANRPPEFDSATATREVPENTEAGGNIGAPVTATDPDTGDTPAYTLGGTDATFFDIDTLTGQLQTQAALDYETKSGYTVTVTASDGTLTATVDVTVTVTNIDEAGTVALSTNEPSARAEITAALTDPDEGVTGDVWQWERSSDGNTDWAGIGTSSPSYTPVDGDVGYHLRARASYTDGHGQGK

-678 TREVLENTE
+678 TREVPENTE

-701 DTGDTVTYTLEGADL
+701 DTGD
-716 DSFDIDSASGQ
+716 S
-727 IQTKS
+727 
-732 GVNYDH
+732 
-738 EVKSSYSVTVKADDN
+738 
-753 NGGTATI
+753 
-760 DVTITVADVNEPPE
+760 
-774 FSVETAS
+774 
-781 REVPENTEAGGNI
+781 
-794 GAPVT
+794 
-799 AADPDTGDTPA
+799 PA
-810 YTLEGADLD
+810 YTLGGTDATF
-819 SFDIDSASGQIQT
+819 FDIDASTGQLQTQAALDYET
-832 KSGVNYDHES
+832 KSGYT
-842 KSSYSV
+842 V
-848 TVKADD
+848 TVTASD
-854 NNGGTATIDVTI
+854 GALTATVDVTV
-866 TVADVNEP
+866 TVTNVD
-874 PEFSVETASREVP
+874 
-887 ENTEAGENI
+887 EAGRVTLSTNQPPARAEITAALTDHDEGVTGDVWQWERSSDGNTDWAGI
-896 GTPVTATDPDTG
+896 GTSSPSYTPVDGDVGYHLRARASYTDGHGPGKTAQAASTQ
-908 DTPAYTL
+908 AVQA
-915 EGADLDSFDIDS
+915 GA
-927 ASGQIQ
+927 
-933 TKSGVNYDHESKS
+933 N
-946 SYSVTVKA
+946 
-954 DDNNGG
+954 
-960 TATIDV
+960 
-966 TITVADVNEP
+966 
-976 PEFDSA
+976 
-982 TATREVPENTEA
+982 R
-994 GENIGAPVTATDPDT
+994 
-1009 GDTPAYTLE
+1009 
-1018 GADLDSFDIDSASGQ
+1018 
-1033 IQTKSGVNYDH
+1033 
-1044 EVKSSYSVTV
+1044 
-1054 KADDNNGGT
+1054 
-1063 ATIDVTITVADV
+1063 
-1075 NEPPEFDSATATRE
+1075 PPEFDSATATRE

-1136 QTKPGVNYD
+1136 QTKSGVTYD
-1145 HESKSSYSVTVK
+1145 HEVKSSYSVTVK

-1184 VETASREV
+1184 VETASRTIA
-1192 PENTEAGGNIGAPVT
+1192 ENTTTGVAIGAPVT
-1207 AADPDTGDTPAYTL
+1207 AADPDNGDTLTYTLEGADADSFGIDSASGQIQTKSGVTYDHEVKSSYSVTVKADDNNGGTATIDVTITVADVNEPPEFSVETASRTIAENTTTGADIGAPVTAADPDIGDTLTYTL

-1232 SASGQIQTKPGVTYD
+1232 SASGQIQTKSGVTYD
-1247 HESKS
+1247 HEIKS
-1252 SYTVTVTASDG
+1252 SYSVTVKADDNNGGTATIDVTITVADVDEPPEFDSATATREVPENTEAGENIGAPVTAADPDTGDTPAYTLGGTDATFFDIDASTGQLQTKAALDYETKSGYTVTVTASDG
-1263 ALTATV
+1263 TLTATV
-1269 DVTVTVTNIDEAGT
+1269 DVTVTITNIDEAGT
-1283 VALSTNQP
+1283 VALSTNEP
-1291 PARAEITAA
+1291 SARAEITAA
-1300 LTDPDEGVTGAVW
+1300 LTDPDEGVTGDVW
-1313 QWERSSDGNTDWAGI
+1313 QWERSSDGNTDWADI

-1397 NIGAPVTATDPD
+1397 NIGAPVTAADPD
-1409 TGDTPAYTLEGADL
+1409 TGDTPAYTLGGTDATF
-1423 DSFDIDSAS
+1423 FDIDAS
-1432 GQIQTKS
+1432 TGQLQTKAALDYETKS
-1439 GVNYDHEV
+1439 GYT
-1447 KSSYSVTVKAD
+1447 VTVTASD
-1458 DNNGGTA
+1458 GTLTA
-1465 TIDVTITV
+1465 TVDVTVTITNIDEAGTV
-1473 ADVNEPPEFSVET
+1473 ALSTNEPSARAEITAALTDPDEGVTGDVWQWERSSDGNTDWAGIGTSSPSYTPVDGDVGYHLRARASYTDGHGPGKTAQAASTQAVQAGANRPPEFDSAT
-1486 ASREVPENT
+1486 ATREVPENT

-1534 GQIQTKPGVNYD
+1534 GQIQTKSGVTYDYETKSSYSVTVKADDNNGGTATIDVTITVADVDEPPEFDSATATREVPENTEAGGNIGVPVTAADPDTGDTLTYTLEGADADSFGIDSASGQIQTKSGVTYD
-1546 HESKSSYSV
+1546 HEVKSSYSV

-1572 ITVADVNEPPEFSV
+1572 ITVADVNEPPEFDSA
-1586 ETASREVP
+1586 TATREVP

-1608 ATDPDTGDTPAYTLE
+1608 ATDPDTGDTPAYTL
-1623 GADLDSFDIDSAS
+1623 GGTDATFFDIDTLTGQLQTQAALDYETKS
-1636 GQIQTKPGVTYDHES
+1636 G
-1651 KSSYTV
+1651 YTV
-1657 TVTASDGALTATVDV
+1657 TVTASDGTLTATVDV
-1672 TVTVTNIDEAGT
+1672 TVTVTNVDEAGT

-1690 QPPARAEITA
+1690 EPSARAEITA

-1739 DGDVGY
+1739 DGDVVGY

-1796 GENIGAPVTA
+1796 GENIGSP
-1806 TDPDTGDTPAY
+1806 
-1817 TLEGADLDSF
+1817 
-1827 DIDSASG
+1827 
-1834 QIQTKSGVNYDH
+1834 
-1846 EVKSSYS
+1846 
-1853 VTVKAD
+1853 
-1859 DNNGG
+1859 
-1864 TATIDVTITVA
+1864 
-1875 DVNEP
+1875 
-1880 PEFSVET
+1880 
-1887 ASREVPENTEA
+1887 
-1898 GENIGAPV
+1898 
-1906 TAADPDTGDTP
+1906 
-1917 AYTLEGA
+1917 
-1924 DLDSFDIDSASGQI
+1924 
-1938 QTKSGVNYDHESKSS
+1938 
-1953 YSVTVKADDNN
+1953 
-1964 GGTATIDVTITVADV
+1964 
-1979 NEPPEFSVETASRE
+1979 
-1993 VPENTEAG
+1993 
-2001 ENIGT
+2001 
-2006 PVTATDPDTG
+2006 
-2016 DTPAYTLE
+2016 
-2024 GADLDSFDIDSAS
+2024 
-2037 GQIQTKSGVNYDH
+2037 
-2050 EVKSSYS
+2050 
-2057 VTVKA
+2057 
-2062 DDNNGG
+2062 
-2068 TATIDV
+2068 
-2074 TITVADVNEP
+2074 
-2084 PEFDSATA
+2084 
-2092 TREVPENT
+2092 
-2100 EAGENIGAPV
+2100 
-2110 TATDPDT
+2110 
-2117 GDTPAY
+2117 
-2123 TLGGTDANFFDIDAS
+2123 
-2138 TGQLQTQAAL
+2138 
-2148 DYETKSSYTVTV
+2148 
-2160 TASDGALTATVDVTV
+2160 
-2175 TVTNI
+2175 
-2180 DEAGT
+2180 
-2185 VALSTNQPPA
+2185 
-2195 RAEIT
+2195 IT
-2200 AALTDPDEGVTGA
+2200 A
-2213 VWQWERSSDGN
+2213 N
-2224 TDWAG
+2224 
-2229 IGTSSPSYTPVDG
+2229 
-2242 DVGYHLRAT
+2242 
-2251 ASYTDGHGPGKTA
+2251 
-2264 QAAST
+2264 
-2269 QAVQAGANRPPEFD
+2269 
-2283 SATATREVPENTEAG
+2283 
-2298 ENIGTPVTA
+2298 
-2307 TDPDNDTLTY
+2307 DPDNDTLTY

-2365 AAIDVTI
+2365 AAIGVTI
-2372 AVFAEDL
+2372 AVFDEDL
-2379 GELGSRYDTDNDKR
+2379 GELGSRYDTDNDR
-2393 IGRDEVIAAIIEHF
+2393 VIGRDEAIAAIIDYF
-2407 ADRITRDELL
+2407 ADLITRDEVLG
-2417 EVVTLYL
+2417 VITLYFA
-2424 PS
+2424 S

>member
-1 MNSRMFFAA
+1 M
-10 VAVLSVIVL
+10 
-19 AALSAALPSALLPG
+19 
-33 NTAYAQTNSAP
+33 T
-44 QFPSSET
+44 
-51 GTRTVDENTP
+51 
-61 WYQNIGD
+61 
-68 PVVATDPDDDKL
+68 ATDSDDDRL
-80 TYSLENARTSPFTID
+80 VYTLESARTSPFTIV
-95 RFTGQLQ
+95 RATGQLQ
-102 TGAPLDY
+102 VGAPLDY
-109 ETKATYT
+109 ETASPYT
-116 AKVIAA
+116 IKVIA
-122 DRLEPDD
+122 
-129 PSRATDTIT
+129 TDTSDAKDTIAVTIT
-138 VTINVNN
+138 VTNVEE
-145 VDEPGKV
+145 DGKV

-158 LQVGA
+158 PQPGA

-174 NVSGVTWHWEKPSD
+174 NVSGVTWRWEKSSD
-188 RSSWTAISTA
+188 ESSWTAISTA
-198 TQVTYTPVEGD
+198 TQATYTPVEGD

-223 LGAEKTAWSAAA
+223 LGAGKTAWSAAA
-235 FVKPVPDPNQTPDF
+235 FVKPVPDPNQTPEF
-249 RVNTD
+249 QANTG
-254 GGYDCTQG
+254 GGYGCTQG
-262 ETAKVCLYIK
+262 ETADVCPYIK

-332 FEITLTATDPSGLSG
+332 FEITLTATDPSGRSG
-347 TIDVALRPSGSAGSP
+347 SIDVALRPSGSAGSP

-401 ETGGGGGD
+401 ETGGGDGD

-440 FTIMAYD
+440 FTITAYD

-467 ADVNEPPEFS
+467 ADVNEPPEFDS
-477 VETASREVPENT
+477 ATATREVPENT
-489 EAGENIGDPVTAT
+489 EAGENIGAPVTAT

-511 YTLEGADLDSFDID
+511 YTLGGTDANFFDID
-525 SASGQI
+525 ASTGQLRT
-531 QTKPGVNYDHESKSS
+531 QAALDHETKSS

-606 QWERSSDGNTG
+606 QWERSGDGNTG

-678 TREVLENTE
+678 TREVPENTE
-687 AGENIGAPVTAADP
+687 AGENIGDPVTAADP
-701 DTGDTVTYTLEGADL
+701 DTGDTLTYTLEGADL

-727 IQTKS
+727 IQTKP
-732 GVNYDH
+732 GVTYDH
-738 EVKSSYSVTVKADDN
+738 ESKSSYSVTVKADDN

-760 DVTITVADVNEPPE
+760 DVTITVADVDEPPE
-774 FSVETAS
+774 FDSATAT
-781 REVPENTEAGGNI
+781 REVPENTEAGENI
-794 GAPVT
+794 GDPVT

-832 KSGVNYDHES
+832 KPGV
-842 KSSYSV
+842 
-848 TVKADD
+848 T
-854 NNGGTATIDVTI
+854 
-866 TVADVNEP
+866 
-874 PEFSVETASREVP
+874 
-887 ENTEAGENI
+887 
-896 GTPVTATDPDTG
+896 
-908 DTPAYTL
+908 
-915 EGADLDSFDIDS
+915 
-927 ASGQIQ
+927 
-933 TKSGVNYDHESKS
+933 YDHESKS

-1033 IQTKSGVNYDH
+1033 IQTKPGVTYDH
-1044 EVKSSYSVTV
+1044 ESKSSYSVTV

-1075 NEPPEFDSATATRE
+1075 NEPPEFDSATATRG
-1089 VPENTEAGEN
+1089 VPENTEAVEN
-1099 IGAPVTAADPD
+1099 IGAPVTA
-1110 TGDTP
+1110 T
-1115 AYTLEGADLDSFDID
+1115 
-1130 SASGQI
+1130 
-1136 QTKPGVNYD
+1136 
-1145 HESKSSYSVTVK
+1145 
-1157 ADDNNG
+1157 
-1163 GTATIDVTIT
+1163 
-1173 VADVNEPPEFS
+1173 
-1184 VETASREV
+1184 
-1192 PENTEAGGNIGAPVT
+1192 
-1207 AADPDTGDTPAYTL
+1207 DPDTGDTPAYTL

-1252 SYTVTVTASDG
+1252 SYSVTVKADDNNG
-1263 ALTATV
+1263 GTATI
-1269 DVTVTVTNIDEAGT
+1269 DVTIT
-1283 VALSTNQP
+1283 VA
-1291 PARAEITAA
+1291 
-1300 LTDPDEGVTGAVW
+1300 
-1313 QWERSSDGNTDWAGI
+1313 
-1328 GTSSPS
+1328 
-1334 YTPVDGDVGYHLRA
+1334 DV
-1348 TASYTD
+1348 
-1354 GHGPG
+1354 
-1359 KTAQAASTQ
+1359 
-1368 AVQAGANRPPEF
+1368 NEPPEF
-1380 DSATATREV
+1380 DSAAATREV

-1432 GQIQTKS
+1432 GQIQTK
-1439 GVNYDHEV
+1439 
-1447 KSSYSVTVKAD
+1447 
-1458 DNNGGTA
+1458 
-1465 TIDVTITV
+1465 
-1473 ADVNEPPEFSVET
+1473 
-1486 ASREVPENT
+1486 
-1495 EAGENIGAPVTAA
+1495 
-1508 DPDTGDTPAYTL
+1508 
-1520 EGADLDSFDIDSAS
+1520 
-1534 GQIQTKPGVNYD
+1534 
-1546 HESKSSYSV
+1546 
-1555 TVKAD
+1555 
-1560 DNNGGTATIDVT
+1560 
-1572 ITVADVNEPPEFSV
+1572 
-1586 ETASREVP
+1586 
-1594 ENTEAGGNIGAPVT
+1594 
-1608 ATDPDTGDTPAYTLE
+1608 
-1623 GADLDSFDIDSAS
+1623 
-1636 GQIQTKPGVTYDHES
+1636 PGVTYDHES
-1651 KSSYTV
+1651 
-1657 TVTASDGALTATVDV
+1657 
-1672 TVTVTNIDEAGT
+1672 
-1684 VALSTN
+1684 
-1690 QPPARAEITA
+1690 
-1700 ALTDPDEGVT
+1700 
-1710 GAVWQWE
+1710 
-1717 RSSDGNTDWAGIG
+1717 
-1730 TSSPSYTPV
+1730 
-1739 DGDVGY
+1739 
-1745 HLRATASYTDGHGP
+1745 
-1759 GKTAQAAS
+1759 
-1767 TQAVQAGAN
+1767 
-1776 RPPEFD
+1776 
-1782 SATATREVPENTEA
+1782 
-1796 GENIGAPVTA
+1796 
-1806 TDPDTGDTPAY
+1806 
-1817 TLEGADLDSF
+1817 
-1827 DIDSASG
+1827 
-1834 QIQTKSGVNYDH
+1834 
-1846 EVKSSYS
+1846 
-1853 VTVKAD
+1853 
-1859 DNNGG
+1859 
-1864 TATIDVTITVA
+1864 
-1875 DVNEP
+1875 
-1880 PEFSVET
+1880 
-1887 ASREVPENTEA
+1887 
-1898 GENIGAPV
+1898 
-1906 TAADPDTGDTP
+1906 
-1917 AYTLEGA
+1917 
-1924 DLDSFDIDSASGQI
+1924 
-1938 QTKSGVNYDHESKSS
+1938 
-1953 YSVTVKADDNN
+1953 
-1964 GGTATIDVTITVADV
+1964 
-1979 NEPPEFSVETASRE
+1979 
-1993 VPENTEAG
+1993 
-2001 ENIGT
+2001 
-2006 PVTATDPDTG
+2006 
-2016 DTPAYTLE
+2016 
-2024 GADLDSFDIDSAS
+2024 
-2037 GQIQTKSGVNYDH
+2037 
-2050 EVKSSYS
+2050 KSSYS

-2123 TLGGTDANFFDIDAS
+2123 TLEGADLDSFDIDSASGQIQTKPGVTYDHEVKSSYSVTVKADHNNGGTATIDVTITVADVNEPPEFDSAAATREVPENTEAGENIGAPVTAIDPDTGDTPAYTLEGADLDSFDIDSASGQIQTKPGVTYDHESKSSYSVTVKADDNNGGTATIDVTITVADVNEPPEFDSATATREVPENTEAGENIGAPVTATDPDTGDTPAYTLEGADLDSFDIDSASGQIQTKPGVTYDHESKSSYSVTVKADDNNGGTATIDVTITVADVNEPPEFDSATATRGVPENTEAVENIGAPVTAADPDTGDTPAYTLGGTDANFFDIDTS

-2242 DVGYHLRAT
+2242 DVGYHLRAR

-2283 SATATREVPENTEAG
+2283 SAAATREVPENTEAG
-2298 ENIGTPVTA
+2298 ENIGAPVTA
-2307 TDPDNDTLTY
+2307 TDPDTGDTLTY

-2365 AAIDVTI
+2365 AAIGVTI